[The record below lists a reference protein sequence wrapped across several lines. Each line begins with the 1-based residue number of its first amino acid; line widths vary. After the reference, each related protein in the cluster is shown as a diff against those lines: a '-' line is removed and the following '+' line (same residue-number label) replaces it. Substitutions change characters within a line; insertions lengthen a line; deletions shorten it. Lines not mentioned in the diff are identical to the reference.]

1 VKNRRQGVERGKYGM
16 LISNCNSSF
25 GGSYFVPKV
34 DSVCNTG
41 KKGSEFGNQKG
52 KKKKRR
58 SEFDVML
65 EKEIEKNES
74 NVR

>member
-1 VKNRRQGVERGKYGM
+1 
-16 LISNCNSSF
+16 
-25 GGSYFVPKV
+25 V

-41 KKGSEFGNQKG
+41 KKGSELGNQKG

-65 EKEIEKNES
+65 EKEIKKNES